1 MSEQIDPPKV
11 IIETLNINN
20 YRYSLGNL
28 IPHKSVT
35 YNIECFQDSI
45 LVKSFMGV
53 LEGDEYQ
60 EWTTD
65 DWLDDFIKQKIKK
78 L

>member
-1 MSEQIDPPKV
+1 MSGQIDPPKV

-28 IPHKSVT
+28 IPHESVT
-35 YNIECFQDSI
+35 CNIECFHDST
-45 LVKSFMGV
+45 LLKSFMCV

-65 DWLDDFIKQKIKK
+65 DWLDDFIKQKIKN